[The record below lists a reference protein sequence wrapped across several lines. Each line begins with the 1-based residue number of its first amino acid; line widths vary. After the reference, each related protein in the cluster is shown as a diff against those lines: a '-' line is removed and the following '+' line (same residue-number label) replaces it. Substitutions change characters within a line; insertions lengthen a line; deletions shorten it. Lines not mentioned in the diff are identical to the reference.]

1 MRLDGIV
8 KNLGIVMDAT
18 LTEAQRVAL
27 SGLASR
33 GGRMVVT
40 LELDADKEL
49 LANSAAALACLQ
61 KCVDAGFVK
70 HTKIAEASGLF
81 ELTPLGRFRH
91 ELDSV

>member
-1 MRLDGIV
+1 MHEP
-8 KNLGIVMDAT
+8 

-27 SGLASR
+27 FGLAAR

-40 LELDADKEL
+40 LELDGDQPALEQ
-49 LANSAAALACLQ
+49 SAAALVCLQ
-61 KCVDAGFVK
+61 QCIGPGYVT

-91 ELDSV
+91 ELDIA